1 MKLKKR
7 ILTLLVAFTFV
18 IATFLLPVNL
28 VQAQPLQNGNFV
40 WIWQLQDQVNK
51 YNGID
56 GLIEHLK
63 SLGISNVCI
72 KYNEGSSSI
81 GGGVDFRNAYLK
93 YKQSFKN
100 AGFEVGTW
108 GYNYF
113 NYPVQEANIINEAI
127 KNSDYYIYDPE
138 VDTAKKFSQTQY
150 VTSTV
155 RDENPSAEIGYSS
168 FPIASYHED
177 IDYADFNKYCDFASP
192 QIYWGEME
200 WSPENAINR
209 TLSDYKDLGL
219 YKPIYPS
226 VQSYKVSLNSYNIYK
241 SYGFGITGAWSLDEM
256 NDTAAKFISGN
267 PNATGKTNRSNNTVR
282 FSNKS
287 VATLQSEVNRQGFGN
302 LAVDNIAGP
311 KTLKACPTLHNR
323 SQGNITKWVQA
334 KLGVSAD
341 GFNGKNTQYAIR
353 RFQRQHGLNP
363 DGIVGHYTW
372 KALLGL

>member
-1 MKLKKR
+1 MKKR
-7 ILTLLVAFTFV
+7 ILTLAVAFTFV
-18 IATFLLPVNL
+18 FATFFMPTN

-40 WIWQLQDQVNK
+40 WVWQLQDQVNK

-56 GLIEHLK
+56 GLITHLR

-72 KYNEGSSSI
+72 KYNEGSSSA
-81 GGGVDFRNAYLK
+81 GGGVDFRAAFLK
-93 YKQSFKN
+93 YKNTLKA

-113 NYPVQEANIINEAI
+113 NYPVQEANIINQAL

-138 VDTAKKFSQTQY
+138 VDVANKVSQTQY

-155 RDENPSAEIGYSS
+155 RAENPNAEIGYSS
-168 FPIASYHED
+168 FPIASYHQD

-209 TLSDYKDLGL
+209 TLLDYKSLGL
-219 YKPIYPS
+219 DKPIYPS
-226 VQSYKVSLNSYNIYK
+226 VQSYKVSSNSYNIYK

-256 NDTAAKFISGN
+256 NDTASQFISGN
-267 PNATGKTNRSNNTVR
+267 SNATVKKNSSNDTVTISNRSV
-282 FSNKS
+282 S
-287 VATLQSEVNRQGFGN
+287 TLQNELNNQSFGN
-302 LAVDNIAGP
+302 LSVDNIAGH
-311 KTLKACPTLHNR
+311 KTLSACPTLHNG

-334 KLGVSAD
+334 KLGISAD
-341 GFNGKNTQYAIR
+341 EINGKNTQYAIK

-363 DGIVGHYTW
+363 DGIVGYYTW